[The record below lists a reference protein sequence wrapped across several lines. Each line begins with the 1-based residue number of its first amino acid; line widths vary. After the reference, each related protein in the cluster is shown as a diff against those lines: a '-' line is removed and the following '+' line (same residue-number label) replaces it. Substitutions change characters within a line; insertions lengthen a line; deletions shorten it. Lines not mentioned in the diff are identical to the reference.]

1 MYKSLKLIV
10 FVALLP
16 LVVAAQEQPK
26 ATIFGGYSYL
36 RNGGNNAISSNT
48 LGGSNSLN
56 GWEGQGTY
64 NFTPYLGITADVNGM
79 YRTVASFA
87 LLPGLSASANQRLY
101 SFLFG
106 PTVTASFGR
115 IAVFGHA
122 LFGEAHSSL
131 GAGLSLPIIG
141 GLSQGLTGANAF
153 AMALGGGL
161 DIPVSRHFAIR
172 AAQVDFLRTQFSSVD
187 AFSTGLSSSSNGGQ
201 NSFRYSGGVV
211 FRF

>member
-1 MYKSLKLIV
+1 MHKSIKLMTLIL
-10 FVALLP
+10 LLP

-26 ATIFGGYSYL
+26 VTIFGGYSYL
-36 RNGGNNAISSNT
+36 RNGGNNLISNNT

-79 YRTVASFA
+79 YRTVASFS

-101 SFLFG
+101 SFLLG
-106 PTVTASFGR
+106 PSVTANFGR
-115 IAVFGHA
+115 LAIFGHA

-153 AMALGGGL
+153 AMAFGGGV

-172 AAQVDFLRTQFSSVD
+172 AAQLDFLRTQFSSLD
-187 AFSTGLSSSSNGGQ
+187 AFSTGLSNSSNGGQ

-211 FRF
+211 FNF